1 MRRIW
6 REHGG
11 DVVAGVSVALVL
23 VPQALAYAELAGVP
37 PQVGLSASALPLIAA
52 ALVAS
57 SPYLQTGPGAL
68 TALLTLGA
76 LEGLA
81 PTGSAEYIQ
90 LAALLAIVVGASRAV
105 LGLLRLGPLA
115 YLMSEPVLMG
125 FTNAAVILIIAS
137 QLPTAVAASP
147 PEGGVL
153 WSAAWTIV
161 HPADWQVD
169 ALLFAL
175 GTAAIVGVGRR
186 HRLFPSVLVAM
197 VLAIVVSELTGY
209 DGSVVGSLPD
219 DLIDFSVDLPWSRVG
234 ELILPGV
241 VIALVGFAEAASI
254 ARRYATEDRTPW
266 NPNRELVSQGAAN
279 LVSGVSGGIPVGGS
293 FARSSLNRLAGA
305 RTRWSGAVTG
315 LAVLAFLPF
324 AGVISPLPRAVLAG
338 IVIVAVSGLL
348 TPRALIVLMSE
359 SKAQTIVAGGTLVA
373 TLVLAPHIE
382 LGVAIGIALSIG
394 AHLYRELRLEDES
407 SAEGDTLTLRPRG
420 VLWFAT
426 ANRMEQTLVDKMA
439 AHPETT
445 SLVID
450 MAGVGRIDYTA
461 AAVLAR
467 IVSDAERGGQ
477 EVSFINVPLQ
487 SDRPLMAH
495 FGHREDV
502 RRGLGRSPDLDPG
515 G

>member
-1 MRRIW
+1 
-6 REHGG
+6 
-11 DVVAGVSVALVL
+11 
-23 VPQALAYAELAGVP
+23 
-37 PQVGLSASALPLIAA
+37 
-52 ALVAS
+52 
-57 SPYLQTGPGAL
+57 
-68 TALLTLGA
+68 
-76 LEGLA
+76 
-81 PTGSAEYIQ
+81 
-90 LAALLAIVVGASRAV
+90 
-105 LGLLRLGPLA
+105 
-115 YLMSEPVLMG
+115 
-125 FTNAAVILIIAS
+125 
-137 QLPTAVAASP
+137 
-147 PEGGVL
+147 
-153 WSAAWTIV
+153 
-161 HPADWQVD
+161 
-169 ALLFAL
+169 
-175 GTAAIVGVGRR
+175 
-186 HRLFPSVLVAM
+186 
-197 VLAIVVSELTGY
+197 
-209 DGSVVGSLPD
+209 
-219 DLIDFSVDLPWSRVG
+219 
-234 ELILPGV
+234 
-241 VIALVGFAEAASI
+241 
-254 ARRYATEDRTPW
+254 
-266 NPNRELVSQGAAN
+266 
-279 LVSGVSGGIPVGGS
+279 
-293 FARSSLNRLAGA
+293 
-305 RTRWSGAVTG
+305 
-315 LAVLAFLPF
+315 
-324 AGVISPLPRAVLAG
+324 
-338 IVIVAVSGLL
+338 
-348 TPRALIVLMSE
+348 MSE